1 MFHEKEQGTLPN
13 EDMEPFPLEETRTTG
28 DKFVVPQKGQGQVL
42 PHRTSKKSKGGS
54 VVGLGETSGAQAE
67 QPPA

>member
-1 MFHEKEQGTLPN
+1 M
-13 EDMEPFPLEETRTTG
+13 EETRTKG

-54 VVGLGETSGAQAE
+54 VVGLSEPSGAQAE